1 MIELIH
7 IFLIHKH
14 FTEIILML
22 LFILMIIIL
31 IIIIGLVVRYIYVQ
45 AHILSSREFRKTA
58 EKKSAKIRIKN
69 PEITCDYCG
78 CVINTAKEKKCP
90 NCGAVYGD
98 DKELKDRYKV
108 DEVAIEKMAN
118 VAAQEA
124 VSKAHKRGLETLKHL
139 RIAIIAFVVALI
151 LIEVYFI
158 TADRKVS
165 SNTTIYRYDEDV
177 KNNDYSEYTLIDS
190 PEVTI
195 LEQDGVTLKL
205 NSVYADTTN
214 GKNNNLYS
222 YRVGFV
228 LKNKRRNPVTLYL
241 KCVGING
248 RAKSRDYIYIGSHFK
263 DHSEVT
269 FYENVYGEWFDSIDE
284 IVVGECSLSDENGK
298 IYENNKM
305 KTFKLNDKGYTVITD
320 DKDMGSVIFENEEI
334 RIRCLEQNDRHR
346 NYDLWI
352 ENLSE
357 NNYYINASDM
367 KVDGMVVD
375 SYILYKA
382 GIPAGYTLHHD
393 SVNGLGELF
402 DNRAGDAKVEVSFSF
417 SDPVDP
423 SNDFSTGYIT
433 FQ

>member
-151 LIEVYFI
+151 LIGVYFI
-158 TADRKVS
+158 TADRKVH
-165 SNTTIYRYDEDV
+165 
-177 KNNDYSEYTLIDS
+177 
-190 PEVTI
+190 
-195 LEQDGVTLKL
+195 LKL
-205 NSVYADTTN
+205 KDDDELCLMGLGIA
-214 GKNNNLYS
+214 KLMPAQM
-222 YRVGFV
+222 
-228 LKNKRRNPVTLYL
+228 RNRHL
-241 KCVGING
+241 
-248 RAKSRDYIYIGSHFK
+248 S
-263 DHSEVT
+263 
-269 FYENVYGEWFDSIDE
+269 
-284 IVVGECSLSDENGK
+284 SL
-298 IYENNKM
+298 
-305 KTFKLNDKGYTVITD
+305 FRQ
-320 DKDMGSVIFENEEI
+320 
-334 RIRCLEQNDRHR
+334 RIRPG
-346 NYDLWI
+346 
-352 ENLSE
+352 NLLHPHLTTVLS
-357 NNYYINASDM
+357 
-367 KVDGMVVD
+367 
-375 SYILYKA
+375 
-382 GIPAGYTLHHD
+382 PA
-393 SVNGLGELF
+393 
-402 DNRAGDAKVEVSFSF
+402 
-417 SDPVDP
+417 
-423 SNDFSTGYIT
+423 
-433 FQ
+433 FQS